1 MNSNNAKGYLP
12 LVQALADG
20 RVVQGKFLDGWRD
33 LNVVS
38 FDMDACCYR
47 IKPEPREVWFNRY
60 PDGSEYGPFDT
71 EIEAIDDCDESQGSV
86 QVRYREVVE

>member
-1 MNSNNAKGYLP
+1 MNKSNARDYLP

-47 IKPEPREVWFNRY
+47 IKPEPRDVWVNEY
-60 PDGSEYGPFDT
+60 PSGVQYVWST
-71 EIEAIDDCDESQGSV
+71 ETKARENVGEAGITR
-86 QVRYREVVE
+86 RYREVIE